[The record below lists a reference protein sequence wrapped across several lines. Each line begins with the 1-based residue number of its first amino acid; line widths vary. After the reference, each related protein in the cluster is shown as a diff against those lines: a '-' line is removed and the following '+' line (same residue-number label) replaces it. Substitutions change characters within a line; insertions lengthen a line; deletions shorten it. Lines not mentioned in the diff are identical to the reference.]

1 MTGFLQARTRAALEQ
16 LLADDDATAIGST
29 EPLERLRHL
38 RAAAAL
44 LETEPAALAAVRDA
58 LHDTAGDWDAI
69 AAAAGFKATAA
80 KWRWQGTDAEIA
92 ARLEAGR
99 KRSARPSSVPT
110 DLPGYSVAE
119 AAKKLGVSVQAV
131 YLRISRGQLESQTVT
146 LDDGRSYKRVMLE

>member
-16 LLADDDATAIGST
+16 LLVDDDATAIGST

-69 AAAAGFKATAA
+69 AAAVGLKAAAA

-110 DLPGYSVAE
+110 DLPGCSVAE
-119 AAKKLGVSVQAV
+119 AAKKLGVTVQAV
-131 YLRISRGQLESQTVT
+131 YLRIGRGQLGSQTVT